1 MFVLNSRSSHL
12 LSILRLKRLR
22 SKKSYHSRCK
32 ISKYSHFIALMNG
45 KFWQHCILKQEV
57 SFLPFMI
64 FITEVFLLFFIFILF
79 SFFVRVFL
87 SCYFYFCFV
96 CVHFC
101 FGQCA
106 FFVCVFQFMLL
117 FWCLRERPLVP
128 CQFSFFMLLLH
139 YFIFYVIVY

>member
-12 LSILRLKRLR
+12 LSILRLKRLW

-45 KFWQHCILKQEV
+45 KFWQHCILKEEV

-79 SFFVRVFL
+79 SSFVRVF
-87 SCYFYFCFV
+87 SCLAIFAFVLYV
-96 CVHFC
+96 CVSVFASVR
-101 FGQCA
+101 FL
-106 FFVCVFQFMLL
+106 CVFQFMFL
-117 FWCLRERPLVP
+117 FLRVRERPPVR
-128 CQFSFFMLLLH
+128 C
-139 YFIFYVIVY
+139 